1 MRARRRA
8 ANPFDRML
16 STVKPPQTASSPRR
30 PLFLADSPVNI
41 DSSLNLSTTVTS
53 LQRPLSFVP
62 KVAVVERFNCNYF
75 SLVVL

>member
-1 MRARRRA
+1 MSARRRA
-8 ANPFDRML
+8 ANAFDRML
-16 STVKPPQTASSPRR
+16 STVEPPQTASSPRR
-30 PLFLADSPVNI
+30 PLFFADSPYI
-41 DSSLNLSTTVTS
+41 DSCLNLSTTVTS